1 MPLKKWPISKVHQS
15 CLQPWA
21 GIAASLSFKVSPH
34 RVYDNVE
41 HLGFQK
47 PRTKI

>member
-1 MPLKKWPISKVHQS
+1 MPFKKKPISKVHQS

-21 GIAASLSFKVSPH
+21 GIAASFSFKTSPH

-47 PRTKI
+47 ARIKI